1 MSRNDIGSICSG
13 CAGLYLYST
22 YDWNLFLYICVYISY
37 FSHCQRE
44 WYVRR
49 SVISSN
55 CKNYHK
61 GLRPMREPNFSLQFQ
76 YPSDVVQDQVFISGT
91 RRSPSLWHAHF
102 RFFFGVMTFGH
113 PRIWKCLTVLGF
125 RGSRD
130 TNQPW
135 WDCHMMTQGADT
147 NVAVKHVWKKTA
159 KNRKIWRNSN
169 KYRKGPIG
177 CIGRT
182 VYLHTC
188 TMESTMHWV
197 CGRGCFVFLALWW
210 LPSEN
215 GCKWY
220 WPQKDSW
227 RMRRNNAGLV
237 CPTVTPLKLIEV

>member
-102 RFFFGVMTFGH
+102 RFFSGLWHLVILEYESVWQFWGFGAAVIPTNPDEIVIWWLRG
-113 PRIWKCLTVLGF
+113 RIPMWRLSMF
-125 RGSRD
+125 E
-130 TNQPW
+130 
-135 WDCHMMTQGADT
+135 
-147 NVAVKHVWKKTA
+147 KKQL
-159 KNRKIWRNSN
+159 KIG
-169 KYRKGPIG
+169 KYGEIPINTGKGP
-177 CIGRT
+177 
-182 VYLHTC
+182 
-188 TMESTMHWV
+188 
-197 CGRGCFVFLALWW
+197 
-210 LPSEN
+210 
-215 GCKWY
+215 
-220 WPQKDSW
+220 
-227 RMRRNNAGLV
+227 
-237 CPTVTPLKLIEV
+237 